1 MNVSKSEIEPTENYQ
16 SITTQFSEGELA
28 NLSKIG
34 KIEKYA
40 SGNIIYNDGDPSDS
54 FFVILEGEVEVF
66 KTVID
71 EFGEHHI
78 HLLATLS
85 KNDVVGEMSLIENNS
100 RSTSVRAKT
109 NLTVIQYPLEKVR
122 AQPKLNLKLIKNMA
136 QILSKRLRFTNEVTV
151 KNMQKGLNESLGRNS
166 LGVFLIGLLWIIC
179 IYTLSLNFLIM
190 LIDKV
195 AITTTL
201 SICLITLFAI
211 TTIVAMRFTGLSY
224 ARFGITLKNW
234 GKNTLE
240 ALAFTI
246 PIMLFILIVKAF
258 FIIGIDT
265 PDKISIFTGAE
276 PFITNHEIDWE
287 YYISTMFLYCLFAP
301 VQELIARSALQ
312 STFFLFLPGEKLFRK
327 WNAIFLSNLIFATMH
342 THFGLNFTL
351 LTFMAGLFWGWL
363 FHRQNSLLGV
373 SVSHVILG
381 LWSLFIVGVS

>member
-1 MNVSKSEIEPTENYQ
+1 MNVSKSEIELTENYQ

-28 NLSKIG
+28 HLSKIG

-71 EFGEHHI
+71 EFGEHNI

-109 NLTVIQYPLEKVR
+109 SLTVIQYPLEKVK
-122 AQPKLNLKLIKNMA
+122 AQPKLNLKLIRNMA

-151 KNMQKGLNESLGRNS
+151 KNMQQRLNESLGRNS

-179 IYTLSLNFLIM
+179 LYTLSLNFLIM
-190 LIDKV
+190 LIDKA

-224 ARFGITLKNW
+224 SRFGITWKNW

-246 PIMLFILIVKAF
+246 PVMLFVLIVKVF
-258 FIIGIDT
+258 FIIGIDP

-276 PFITNHEIDWE
+276 PFITNHKIDWE
-287 YYISTMFLYCLFAP
+287 YYISTMFLYSLFAP
-301 VQELIARSALQ
+301 IQELIARSALQ

-351 LTFMAGLFWGWL
+351 LTFIAGLFWGWL

>member
-1 MNVSKSEIEPTENYQ
+1 MNVSKSEIELTENYQ

-28 NLSKIG
+28 HLSKIG

-71 EFGEHHI
+71 EFGEHNI

-109 NLTVIQYPLEKVR
+109 NLTVIQYPLEKVK
-122 AQPKLNLKLIKNMA
+122 AQPKLNLKLIRNMA

-151 KNMQKGLNESLGRNS
+151 KNMQQRLNESLGRNS

-179 IYTLSLNFLIM
+179 LYTLSLNFLIM

-224 ARFGITLKNW
+224 SRFGITWKNW

-246 PIMLFILIVKAF
+246 PVMLFVLIVKAL
-258 FIIGIDT
+258 FIIGIDP

-276 PFITNHEIDWE
+276 PFITNHKIDWE
-287 YYISTMFLYCLFAP
+287 YYISTMFLYSLFAP
-301 VQELIARSALQ
+301 IQELIARSALQ

-342 THFGLNFTL
+342 THFGLSFTL
-351 LTFMAGLFWGWL
+351 LTFIAGLFWGWL